1 MAAVRRH
8 LIIEPRFQTGFTL
21 AFVRGLL
28 VAVAIPALLTFLTI
42 GIIAKNPALTDAQRL
57 AFSSAERHLLIIF
70 VSATGILGALSAIVG
85 LFISHRY
92 AGPLKRVE
100 SWAARHLLGE
110 PVEELVLRP
119 GDELIGMSESIARI
133 MKKDN
138 AS

>member
-8 LIIEPRFQTGFTL
+8 LIIEPRFQAAFTF
-21 AFVRGLL
+21 AFVRGVL
-28 VAVAIPALLTFLTI
+28 VAIAVPALITFLTVEM
-42 GIIAKNPALTDAQRL
+42 IAKNPALSAAHRL
-57 AFSSAERHLLIIF
+57 AIADAERHLVLVFIMACG
-70 VSATGILGALSAIVG
+70 VLGSVSAIVG

-119 GDELIGMSESIARI
+119 GDELVNISATLARI
-133 MKKDN
+133 MKADGE
-138 AS
+138 S